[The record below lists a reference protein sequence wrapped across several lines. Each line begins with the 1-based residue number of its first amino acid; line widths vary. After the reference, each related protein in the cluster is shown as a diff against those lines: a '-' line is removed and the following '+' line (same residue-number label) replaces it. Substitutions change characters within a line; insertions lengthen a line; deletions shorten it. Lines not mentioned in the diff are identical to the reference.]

1 MEMEVGGGENFLEV
15 HKWENNMLIGMSS
28 PALIV
33 FYFVLYIVPLVWTS
47 QQQLILEPS
56 LEWLEMV
63 VLGQII
69 GCLRLR
75 HYNLLSYLGPQ
86 L

>member
-1 MEMEVGGGENFLEV
+1 MEVGGGGGNFLEV

-47 QQQLILEPS
+47 QQLILEPS

-69 GCLRLR
+69 SCLRLR
-75 HYNLLSYLGPQ
+75 HYNLPSYLGP
-86 L
+86 